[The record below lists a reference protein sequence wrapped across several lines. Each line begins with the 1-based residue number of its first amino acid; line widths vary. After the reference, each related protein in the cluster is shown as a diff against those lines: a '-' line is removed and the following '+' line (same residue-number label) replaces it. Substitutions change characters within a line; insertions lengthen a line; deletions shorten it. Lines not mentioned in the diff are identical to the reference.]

1 MKGKVKRIVSG
12 LLSAM
17 TILTTVAQPL
27 TAYAAEPEPT
37 AFEAQYPALDVVRD
51 MLSEGEI
58 VTASDYEVAVGS
70 TFDVKNDFSGL
81 EVQTDKVEIAL
92 HEAKNGSGEVFDVNR
107 ADVYRAVYMVE
118 PRSEHPAYHVVRN
131 ITVKEPV
138 TEAQTEIVSEGSTH
152 GGQEEGDS
160 EEDAESDSQE
170 PSNSEPVTEQ
180 PEETEVVETPIK
192 SEEELDAAL
201 QAAQEQE
208 IVDRETG
215 LSFGEVMMQATEQG
229 VDFTELEPGESLTFT
244 AQSKKLRAARA
255 SQSVTVTQGEWYY
268 YADYGLGTYL
278 TSPFTVTFGNVTAT
292 AYCIEP
298 SKPGPGSGTYQI
310 TKLEGNR
317 ELAKVCYYGTEA
329 AGSSAFFAKHHT
341 DFSAGKR
348 FVITHLAASYANGSS
363 DAFYGTNSTGESLA
377 MELYNYAVGQPDIPD
392 VEMSFS
398 NGNVTAYVEGNG
410 QRTEEITFRADVQ
423 QTITMKLPKGVKFH
437 NVTTGKTSNAG
448 AEVVVS
454 GGTRFYLSAPLTQ
467 TADVS
472 GSWSATMKGGITKD
486 YSAYKNTTGGGVQ
499 DLAWCL
505 GKAWKIKSMWTFL

>member
-12 LLSAM
+12 LLSVM

-27 TAYAAEPEPT
+27 TTCAAEPEPT
-37 AFEAQYPALDVVRD
+37 AFEVQYPALDAVRD
-51 MLSEGEI
+51 MLSAEEI
-58 VTASDYEVAVGS
+58 VTASDYEVAIGS
-70 TFDVKNDFSGL
+70 AFDVKSDFSGL
-81 EVQTDKVEIAL
+81 EIQTDKVKVTL
-92 HEAKNGSGEVFDVNR
+92 HEAKNSSGEEFDVNK

-118 PRSEHPAYHVVRN
+118 PRSEHPSYHVVRN
-131 ITVKEPV
+131 IKVKEPV
-138 TEAQTEIVSEGSTH
+138 TKTQTETASEDSGY
-152 GGQEEGDS
+152 GGQDEEDS
-160 EEDAESDSQE
+160 EEDGESHSEKPSQ
-170 PSNSEPVTEQ
+170 NEPVKEQ
-180 PEETEVVETPIK
+180 TKESEIPQTQIK

-201 QAAQEQE
+201 QMAQGQE
-208 IVDRETG
+208 TVDQETG
-215 LSFGEVMMQATEQG
+215 LSFGEVMMQAAEQG
-229 VDFTELEPGESLTFT
+229 VDFTELEAGESLTFT

-255 SQSVTVTQGEWYY
+255 SQKVTVTQGDWYY

-341 DFSAGKR
+341 DFSTGKR

-377 MELYNYAVGQPDIPD
+377 MELYNYAIGQPDIPD

-398 NGNVTAYVEGNG
+398 NGNVTAYVDGNG
-410 QRTEEITFRADVQ
+410 QSVDQHIIICHFQ
-423 QTITMKLPKGVKFH
+423 
-437 NVTTGKTSNAG
+437 
-448 AEVVVS
+448 
-454 GGTRFYLSAPLTQ
+454 
-467 TADVS
+467 
-472 GSWSATMKGGITKD
+472 
-486 YSAYKNTTGGGVQ
+486 KN
-499 DLAWCL
+499 
-505 GKAWKIKSMWTFL
+505 K